1 VLDLQATDVHVL
13 NVVTELNICHFTIF
27 ELLWNQGDSSYHI
40 NNLPVEWSNLSDG
53 LYFQMGLLGA
63 NQNRCQSPRGDKFS
77 HVKPWRPQLT
87 LARTAS
93 ETLAGIVMTP

>member
-1 VLDLQATDVHVL
+1 MLDLQATDVHVL
-13 NVVTELNICHFTIF
+13 DVVTELSIVTSLYLF

-63 NQNRCQSPRGDKFS
+63 NQNRCQSPRGDKFR
-77 HVKPWRPQLT
+77 HVKLWRPQLA
-87 LARTAS
+87 LPVRHLQAS
-93 ETLAGIVMTP
+93 L